1 MIITLLVFLIILS
14 ILIFAHEF
22 GHFLA
27 AKKAGIRVEEFGF
40 GYPPRVWSKK
50 VGQTIYSLNLLPF
63 GGFVKLLGEEGPEEG
78 EKEKKGAF
86 WTKSKRVRTAVIV
99 SGVLANFL
107 LAVVAFSIVY
117 SAVGIPTET
126 LEVQVVGIAPDSPA
140 EEAGL
145 KEEDI
150 IVKVEEE
157 KIEEIDEFVE
167 IVNQSKGKEITIQVE
182 RTHNSQL
189 TTHNFLLTP
198 RETPPEGEG
207 ALGVAISNIKMVH
220 YPAWQMPF
228 RGAVEGFR
236 EAFGWTV
243 LVVGGLASMIY
254 RLVTTG
260 ALPADVAGPVGI
272 LQLTSGV
279 AKSGILTVL
288 QFLGVLS
295 VNLAVINIFP
305 FPALDGGR
313 LLFVG
318 FEAVTGRRAQATFE
332 RWVHTVGMIILLF
345 LILLVTLNDISRALE
360 ASQIG
365 AQLRS
370 LWPF

>member
-1 MIITLLVFLIILS
+1 MIVTLLVFLIILS

-50 VGQTIYSLNLLPF
+50 VGQTIYSVNLLPF

-126 LEVQVVGIAPDSPA
+126 LEVQVVGIAPGSPA

-145 KEEDI
+145 KEEDV

-157 KIEEIDEFVE
+157 KIEEIDEFVG
-167 IVNQSKGKEITIQVE
+167 IVNQNKGKEITLQVE
-182 RTHNSQL
+182 REEEGRL
-189 TTHNFLLTP
+189 AFLLTP

-220 YPAWQMPF
+220 YPVWQMPF
-228 RGAVEGFR
+228 RGAAEGFR

-243 LVVGGLASMIY
+243 LVVGGLGGMIY

-318 FEAVTGRRAQATFE
+318 FEAVTGRRAHATFE